1 MKCAFCFEEMNDGAT
16 VCKVCAREQPL
27 NQQDQTE
34 KILRTIVIVL
44 GSICAVVFVG
54 YVVWST
60 IDGMERGAA
69 VARIVQCVH
78 EHGNKDMTTER
89 ANSEIDLGIEQT
101 GKGWRAGAKYAALG
115 ITYRGDASTGSCFIS
130 QDAILSD

>member
-27 NQQDQTE
+27 NQQDQADKTNRM
-34 KILRTIVIVL
+34 IAIVL
-44 GSICAVVFVG
+44 AGICGVAFVG
-54 YVVWST
+54 FVGWKI
-60 IDGMERGAA
+60 IDGVQRGAA
-69 VARIVQCVH
+69 VARIVECVH